1 MIMKIT
7 NNVYGTMKTITKL
20 FPLALLASATMVS
33 CNGKVEPA
41 AQDEKVAVQFG
52 SSINATTRAVNDKW
66 TSGDQIGIFM
76 TGENK
81 TLSESSIRE
90 EADNIAYRTE
100 GNGAFSPVTAEQI
113 IYFPMDGDVDFYAYY
128 PYTAQVNDYRIAL
141 DLSDQSIQEALD
153 LMYAKVRGRNKSNPK
168 VELQFSHLLS
178 NLILEVQPG
187 TGLTQA
193 DLAELT
199 VKVKDANTKA
209 TFNLVDGTISGEE
222 TPEGFTMK
230 TVEAGKRYEALLF
243 PTTSESREIEFD
255 LNNDH
260 DAPFTWTMKSAL
272 KGGSQYHHQVTLSR
286 TAAEVSGSIKPWD
299 NGGDNGEHIAK

>member
-1 MIMKIT
+1 
-7 NNVYGTMKTITKL
+7 MKTITEL
-20 FPLALLASATMVS
+20 LPLALLAAATMVS

-41 AQDEKVAVQFG
+41 TQDEKVAVQFG
-52 SSINATTRAVNDKW
+52 SSINAASRAVNDKW
-66 TSGDQIGIFM
+66 TAGDQIGIFM
-76 TGENK
+76 VGENK
-81 TLSESSIRE
+81 VLSKDAISE

-100 GNGAFSPVTAEQI
+100 GDGAFSPVAAEQI
-113 IYFPMDGDVDFYAYY
+113 IYFPMNGDVDFYAYY
-128 PYTAQVNDYRIAL
+128 PYTPEVNDYRIAL
-141 DLSDQSIQEALD
+141 DLTDQSNQEALD
-153 LMYAKVRGRNKSNPK
+153 LMFAKVSGCNKSNPK

-222 TPEGFTMK
+222 TPKGFTMK
-230 TVEAGKRYEALLF
+230 TVEAGKRYEAILF
-243 PTTSESREIEFD
+243 PTESESREIEFD

-260 DAPFTWTMKSAL
+260 DGPFTWTMKSAL
-272 KGGSQYHHQVTLSR
+272 KGGSQYHHLVTLRR

>member
-113 IYFPMDGDVDFYAYY
+113 IYFPMDGDVDFYANN

-141 DLSDQSIQEALD
+141 DLTDQSNQEALD
-153 LMYAKVRGRNKSNPK
+153 LMFAKVGGCNKSNPQ
-168 VELQFSHLLS
+168 VELKFSHLLS

-193 DLAELT
+193 DLAKLT
-199 VKVKDANTKA
+199 VKVKDADTKA
-209 TFNLVDGTISGEE
+209 MFNLVDGTISGEE

>member
-1 MIMKIT
+1 
-7 NNVYGTMKTITKL
+7 MKTITEL
-20 FPLALLASATMVS
+20 LPLALLAAATMVS

-52 SSINATTRAVNDKW
+52 SSINAASRAVNDKW
-66 TSGDQIGIFM
+66 TAGDQIGIFM
-76 TGENK
+76 VGENK
-81 TLSESSIRE
+81 VLSKDAISE

-100 GNGAFSPVTAEQI
+100 GDGAFSPVAAEQI
-113 IYFPMDGDVDFYAYY
+113 IYFPMNGDVDFYAYY
-128 PYTAQVNDYRIAL
+128 PYTPEVNDYRIAL
-141 DLSDQSIQEALD
+141 DLTDQSNQEALD
-153 LMYAKVRGRNKSNPK
+153 LMFAKVSGCNKSNPK

-222 TPEGFTMK
+222 TPKGFTMK
-230 TVEAGKRYEALLF
+230 TVEAGKRYEAILF
-243 PTTSESREIEFD
+243 PTESESREIEFD

-260 DAPFTWTMKSAL
+260 DGPFTWTMKSAL
-272 KGGSQYHHQVTLSR
+272 KGGSQYHNLVTLSR

>member
-1 MIMKIT
+1 
-7 NNVYGTMKTITKL
+7 MKTITEL
-20 FPLALLASATMVS
+20 LPLALLAAATMVS

-52 SSINATTRAVNDKW
+52 SSINAASRAVNDKW
-66 TSGDQIGIFM
+66 TAGDQIGIFM
-76 TGENK
+76 VGENK
-81 TLSESSIRE
+81 VLSKDAISE

-100 GNGAFSPVTAEQI
+100 GDGAFSPVAAEQI
-113 IYFPMDGDVDFYAYY
+113 IYFPMNGDVDFYAYY
-128 PYTAQVNDYRIAL
+128 PYTPEVNDYRIAL
-141 DLSDQSIQEALD
+141 DLTDQSNQEALD
-153 LMYAKVRGRNKSNPK
+153 LMFAKVSGCNKSNPK

-222 TPEGFTMK
+222 TPKGFTMK
-230 TVEAGKRYEALLF
+230 TVEAGKRYEAILF
-243 PTTSESREIEFD
+243 PTESESREIEFD

-260 DAPFTWTMKSAL
+260 DGPFTWTMKTKL
-272 KGGSQYHHQVTLSR
+272 EGGKQYHYTGVKLSR
-286 TAAEVSGSIKPWD
+286 TAAEVSGTITPWED
-299 NGGDNGEHIAK
+299 GGDNGEHIAK

>member
-1 MIMKIT
+1 
-7 NNVYGTMKTITKL
+7 MKTITEL
-20 FPLALLASATMVS
+20 LPLALLAAATMVS

-52 SSINATTRAVNDKW
+52 SSINAASRAVNDKW
-66 TSGDQIGIFM
+66 TAGDQIGIFM
-76 TGENK
+76 VGENK
-81 TLSESSIRE
+81 VLSKDAISE

-100 GNGAFSPVTAEQI
+100 GDGAFSPVAAEQI
-113 IYFPMDGDVDFYAYY
+113 IYFPMNGDVDFYAYY
-128 PYTAQVNDYRIAL
+128 PYTPEVNDYRIAL
-141 DLSDQSIQEALD
+141 DLTDQSNQEALD
-153 LMYAKVRGRNKSNPK
+153 LMFAKVSGCNKSNPK

-222 TPEGFTMK
+222 TPKGFTMK

-272 KGGSQYHHQVTLSR
+272 KGGSQYHHLVTLSR

>member
-1 MIMKIT
+1 
-7 NNVYGTMKTITKL
+7 MKTITEL
-20 FPLALLASATMVS
+20 LPLALLAAATMVS

-52 SSINATTRAVNDKW
+52 SSINAASRAVNDKW
-66 TSGDQIGIFM
+66 TVGDQIGIFM
-76 TGENK
+76 VGENK
-81 TLSESSIRE
+81 VLSKDAISE

-100 GNGAFSPVTAEQI
+100 GDGAFSPVAAEQI
-113 IYFPMDGDVDFYAYY
+113 IYFPMNGDVDFYAYY
-128 PYTAQVNDYRIAL
+128 PYTPEVNDYRIAL
-141 DLSDQSIQEALD
+141 DLTDQSNQEALD
-153 LMYAKVRGRNKSNPK
+153 LMFAKVSGCNKSNPK

-222 TPEGFTMK
+222 TPKGFTMK
-230 TVEAGKRYEALLF
+230 TVEAGKRYEAILF
-243 PTTSESREIEFD
+243 PTESESREIEFD

-272 KGGSQYHHQVTLSR
+272 KGGSQYHHLVTLRR

>member
-1 MIMKIT
+1 
-7 NNVYGTMKTITKL
+7 MKTITEL
-20 FPLALLASATMVS
+20 LPLALLAAATMVS

-76 TGENK
+76 VGENK
-81 TLSESSIRE
+81 VLSKDAISE

-100 GNGAFSPVTAEQI
+100 GDGAFSPVAAEQI
-113 IYFPMDGDVDFYAYY
+113 IYFPMNGDVDFYAYY
-128 PYTAQVNDYRIAL
+128 PYTPEVNDYRIAL
-141 DLSDQSIQEALD
+141 DLTDQSNQEALD
-153 LMYAKVRGRNKSNPK
+153 LMFAKVSGCNKSNPK

>member
-1 MIMKIT
+1 
-7 NNVYGTMKTITKL
+7 MKTITEL
-20 FPLALLASATMVS
+20 LPLALLAAATMVS
-33 CNGKVEPA
+33 CNGKVEAA

-52 SSINATTRAVNDKW
+52 SSINAASRAVNDKW
-66 TSGDQIGIFM
+66 TAGDQIGIFM
-76 TGENK
+76 VGENK
-81 TLSESSIRE
+81 VLSKDAISE

-100 GNGAFSPVTAEQI
+100 GDGAFSPVAAEQI
-113 IYFPMDGDVDFYAYY
+113 IYFPMNGDVDFYAYY
-128 PYTAQVNDYRIAL
+128 PYTPEVNDYRIAL
-141 DLSDQSIQEALD
+141 DLTDQSNQEALD
-153 LMYAKVRGRNKSNPK
+153 LMFAKVSGCNKSNPK

-222 TPEGFTMK
+222 TPKGFTMK
-230 TVEAGKRYEALLF
+230 TVEAGKRYEAILF
-243 PTTSESREIEFD
+243 PTESESREIEFD

-260 DAPFTWTMKSAL
+260 DGPFTWTMKSAL

>member
-1 MIMKIT
+1 
-7 NNVYGTMKTITKL
+7 MKTITKL

-41 AQDEKVAVQFG
+41 AQDEKVAVRFG

-113 IYFPMDGDVDFYAYY
+113 IYFPMNGDVDFYAYY

-141 DLSDQSIQEALD
+141 DLTDQSNQEALD
-153 LMYAKVRGRNKSNPK
+153 LMFAKVSGCNKSNPK

-209 TFNLVDGTISGEE
+209 MFNLVDGTISGE
-222 TPEGFTMK
+222 FTMK

-260 DAPFTWTMKSAL
+260 DGPFTWTMKSAL
-272 KGGSQYHHQVTLSR
+272 KGGSQYHHLVTLSR

>member
-1 MIMKIT
+1 
-7 NNVYGTMKTITKL
+7 MKTITEL
-20 FPLALLASATMVS
+20 LPLALLAAATMVS

-52 SSINATTRAVNDKW
+52 SSINAASRAVNDKW
-66 TSGDQIGIFM
+66 TAGDQIGIFM
-76 TGENK
+76 VGENK
-81 TLSESSIRE
+81 VLSKDAISE

-100 GNGAFSPVTAEQI
+100 GDGAFSPVAAEQI
-113 IYFPMDGDVDFYAYY
+113 IYFPMNGDVDFYAYY
-128 PYTAQVNDYRIAL
+128 PYTPEVNYYRIAL
-141 DLSDQSIQEALD
+141 DLTDQSNQEALD
-153 LMYAKVRGRNKSNPK
+153 LMFAKVSGCNKSNPK

-209 TFNLVDGTISGEE
+209 TFNLVDCTISGEE
-222 TPEGFTMK
+222 TPKGFTMK
-230 TVEAGKRYEALLF
+230 TVEAGKRYEAILF
-243 PTTSESREIEFD
+243 PTESESREIEFD

-260 DAPFTWTMKSAL
+260 DGPFTWTMKSAL

>member
-1 MIMKIT
+1 
-7 NNVYGTMKTITKL
+7 MKTITEL
-20 FPLALLASATMVS
+20 LPLALLAAATMVS

-52 SSINATTRAVNDKW
+52 SSINAASRAVNDKW
-66 TSGDQIGIFM
+66 TAGDQIGIFM
-76 TGENK
+76 VGENK
-81 TLSESSIRE
+81 VLSKDAISEES
-90 EADNIAYRTE
+90 DNIAYRTE
-100 GNGAFSPVTAEQI
+100 GDGAFSPVAAEQI
-113 IYFPMDGDVDFYAYY
+113 IYFPMNGDVDFYAYY
-128 PYTAQVNDYRIAL
+128 PYTPEVNDYRIAL
-141 DLSDQSIQEALD
+141 DLTDQSNQEALD
-153 LMYAKVRGRNKSNPK
+153 LMFAKVSGCNKSNPK

-222 TPEGFTMK
+222 TPKGFTMK
-230 TVEAGKRYEALLF
+230 TVEAGKRYEAILF
-243 PTTSESREIEFD
+243 PTESESREIEFD

-260 DAPFTWTMKSAL
+260 DGPFTWTMKSAL
-272 KGGSQYHHQVTLSR
+272 KGGSQYHHLVTLSR

>member
-1 MIMKIT
+1 
-7 NNVYGTMKTITKL
+7 MKTITKL

-52 SSINATTRAVNDKW
+52 SSITASRAVYDKW
-66 TSGDQIGIFM
+66 TAGDQIGIFM

-90 EADNIAYRTE
+90 EADNIAYRTK

-141 DLSDQSIQEALD
+141 DLTDQSNQEALD
-153 LMYAKVRGRNKSNPK
+153 LMFAKVGGCNKSNPQ
-168 VELQFSHLLS
+168 VELKFSHLLS

-193 DLAELT
+193 DLAKLT
-199 VKVKDANTKA
+199 VKVKDVDTKA
-209 TFNLVDGTISGEE
+209 MFNLVDGTISGEE
-222 TPEGFTMK
+222 APEGFTMK

>member
-1 MIMKIT
+1 
-7 NNVYGTMKTITKL
+7 MKTTAKL
-20 FPLALLASATMVS
+20 FPLALVAAATMAS
-33 CNGKVEPA
+33 CNGKVSPE
-41 AQDEKVAVQFG
+41 AQDDKVAVQFG
-52 SSINATTRAVNDKW
+52 SSITASRAVNDKW
-66 TSGDQIGIFM
+66 TAGDQIGIFM

-141 DLSDQSIQEALD
+141 DLTDQSNQEALD
-153 LMYAKVRGRNKSNPK
+153 LMFAKVGGCNKSNPQ
-168 VELQFSHLLS
+168 VELKFSHLLS

-193 DLAELT
+193 DLAKLT
-199 VKVKDANTKA
+199 VKVKDADTKA
-209 TFNLVDGTISGEE
+209 MFNLVDGTISGEE
-222 TPEGFTMK
+222 EPKDIAMK

-286 TAAEVSGSIKPWD
+286 TAAEVSGSIKPWG

>member
-1 MIMKIT
+1 
-7 NNVYGTMKTITKL
+7 MKTITEL
-20 FPLALLASATMVS
+20 LPLALLAAATMVS

-52 SSINATTRAVNDKW
+52 SSINAASRAVNDKW
-66 TSGDQIGIFM
+66 TAGDQIGIFM
-76 TGENK
+76 VGENK
-81 TLSESSIRE
+81 VLSKDAISE

-100 GNGAFSPVTAEQI
+100 GDGAFSPVAAEQI
-113 IYFPMDGDVDFYAYY
+113 IYFPMNGDVDFYAYY
-128 PYTAQVNDYRIAL
+128 PYTPEVNGYRIAL
-141 DLSDQSIQEALD
+141 DLTDQSNQEALD
-153 LMYAKVRGRNKSNPK
+153 LMFAKVSGCNKSNPK

-222 TPEGFTMK
+222 TPKGFTMK
-230 TVEAGKRYEALLF
+230 TVEAGKRYEAILF
-243 PTTSESREIEFD
+243 PTESESREIEFD

-260 DAPFTWTMKSAL
+260 DGPFTWTMKSAL
-272 KGGSQYHHQVTLSR
+272 KGGSQYHHLVTLSR

>member
-1 MIMKIT
+1 
-7 NNVYGTMKTITKL
+7 MKTITKL

-76 TGENK
+76 VGENK
-81 TLSESSIRE
+81 VLSKDAISE

-100 GNGAFSPVTAEQI
+100 GDGAFSPVAAEQI
-113 IYFPMDGDVDFYAYY
+113 IYFPMNGDVDFYAYY
-128 PYTAQVNDYRIAL
+128 PYTPEVNDYRIAL
-141 DLSDQSIQEALD
+141 DLTDQSNQEALD
-153 LMYAKVRGRNKSNPK
+153 LMFAKVGGCNKSNPQ
-168 VELQFSHLLS
+168 VELKFSHLLS

-193 DLAELT
+193 DLAKLT
-199 VKVKDANTKA
+199 VKVKDADTKA
-209 TFNLVDGTISGEE
+209 MFNLVDGTISGEE

>member
-1 MIMKIT
+1 
-7 NNVYGTMKTITKL
+7 MKTITEL
-20 FPLALLASATMVS
+20 LPLALLAAATMVS

-52 SSINATTRAVNDKW
+52 SSINAASRAVNDKW
-66 TSGDQIGIFM
+66 TAGDQIGIFM
-76 TGENK
+76 VGENK
-81 TLSESSIRE
+81 VLSKDAISE
-90 EADNIAYRTE
+90 EADNIAYWTE
-100 GNGAFSPVTAEQI
+100 GDGAFSPVAAEQI
-113 IYFPMDGDVDFYAYY
+113 IYFPMNGDVDFYAYY
-128 PYTAQVNDYRIAL
+128 PYTPEVNDYRIAL
-141 DLSDQSIQEALD
+141 DLTDQSNQEALD
-153 LMYAKVRGRNKSNPK
+153 LMFAKVSGCNKSNPK

-193 DLAELT
+193 DLEELT

-222 TPEGFTMK
+222 TPKGFTMK
-230 TVEAGKRYEALLF
+230 TVEAGKRYEAILF
-243 PTTSESREIEFD
+243 PTESESREIEFD

-260 DAPFTWTMKSAL
+260 DGPFTWTMKSAL
-272 KGGSQYHHQVTLSR
+272 KGGSQYHHLVTLSR

>member
-1 MIMKIT
+1 
-7 NNVYGTMKTITKL
+7 MKTTAKL
-20 FPLALLASATMVS
+20 FPLALVAAAAMVS
-33 CNGKVEPA
+33 CNGKVSPD
-41 AQDEKVAVQFG
+41 AQDDKVAVQFG
-52 SSINATTRAVNDKW
+52 SSITASRAVYDKW
-66 TSGDQIGIFM
+66 TVGDQIGIFM
-76 TGENK
+76 VEENEI
-81 TLSESSIRE
+81 LSKDAIRE
-90 EADNIAYRTE
+90 DADNSAYRTE
-100 GNGAFSPVTAEQI
+100 GDGAFSPVAAEQI

-128 PYTAQVNDYRIAL
+128 PYTPEVNDYRIAL
-141 DLSDQSIQEALD
+141 DLTDQSNQEALD
-153 LMYAKVRGRNKSNPK
+153 LMFAKVSGCNKSNPK

-260 DAPFTWTMKSAL
+260 DGPFTWTMKSAL

-286 TAAEVSGSIKPWD
+286 TAAEVSGSIKSWD

>member
-1 MIMKIT
+1 
-7 NNVYGTMKTITKL
+7 MKTITEL
-20 FPLALLASATMVS
+20 LPLALLAAATMVS

-52 SSINATTRAVNDKW
+52 SSINAASRAVNDKW
-66 TSGDQIGIFM
+66 TAGDQIGIFM
-76 TGENK
+76 VGENK
-81 TLSESSIRE
+81 VLSKDAISE

-100 GNGAFSPVTAEQI
+100 GDGAFSPVAAEQI
-113 IYFPMDGDVDFYAYY
+113 IYFPMNGDVDFYAYY
-128 PYTAQVNDYRIAL
+128 PYTPEVNDYRIAL
-141 DLSDQSIQEALD
+141 DLTDQSNQEALD
-153 LMYAKVRGRNKSNPK
+153 LMFAKVGGCNKSNPK

-193 DLAELT
+193 DLAKLT

-209 TFNLVDGTISGEE
+209 MFNLVDGTISGEE

>member
-1 MIMKIT
+1 
-7 NNVYGTMKTITKL
+7 MKTITEL
-20 FPLALLASATMVS
+20 LPLALLAAATMVS

-52 SSINATTRAVNDKW
+52 SSINAASRAVNDKW
-66 TSGDQIGIFM
+66 TAGDQIGIFM
-76 TGENK
+76 VGENK
-81 TLSESSIRE
+81 VLSKDAISE
-90 EADNIAYRTE
+90 EADNIAYKTE

-113 IYFPMDGDVDFYAYY
+113 IYFPMNGDVDFYAYY
-128 PYTAQVNDYRIAL
+128 PYTPEVNDYRIAL
-141 DLSDQSIQEALD
+141 DLTDQSNQEALD
-153 LMYAKVRGRNKSNPK
+153 LMFAKVSGCNKSNPK

-243 PTTSESREIEFD
+243 PTESESREIEFD

-260 DAPFTWTMKSAL
+260 DGPFTWTMKSAL
-272 KGGSQYHHQVTLSR
+272 KGGSQYHHLVTLSR

>member
-1 MIMKIT
+1 
-7 NNVYGTMKTITKL
+7 MKTTAKL
-20 FPLALLASATMVS
+20 FPLALVAAATMAS
-33 CNGKVEPA
+33 CNGKVSPE
-41 AQDEKVAVQFG
+41 AQDDKVAVQFG
-52 SSINATTRAVNDKW
+52 SSITASRAVYDKW
-66 TSGDQIGIFM
+66 TAGDQIGIFM
-76 TGENK
+76 VEENEI
-81 TLSESSIRE
+81 LSKDAIRE
-90 EADNIAYRTE
+90 DADNIAYRTE
-100 GNGAFSPVTAEQI
+100 GDGAFSPVAAEQI
-113 IYFPMDGDVDFYAYY
+113 IYFPMSGDVDFYAYY
-128 PYTAQVNDYRIAL
+128 PYTPEVNDYRIAL
-141 DLSDQSIQEALD
+141 DLTDQSNQEALD
-153 LMYAKVRGRNKSNPK
+153 LMFAKVSGCNKSNPK

-222 TPEGFTMK
+222 TPKGFTMK
-230 TVEAGKRYEALLF
+230 TVEAGKRYEAILF
-243 PTTSESREIEFD
+243 PTESESREIEFD

-260 DAPFTWTMKSAL
+260 DGPFTWTMKSAL
-272 KGGSQYHHQVTLSR
+272 KGGSQYHHLVTLSR

>member
-1 MIMKIT
+1 
-7 NNVYGTMKTITKL
+7 MKTITEL
-20 FPLALLASATMVS
+20 LPLALLAAATMVS

-52 SSINATTRAVNDKW
+52 SSINAASRAVNDKW
-66 TSGDQIGIFM
+66 TAGDQIGIFM
-76 TGENK
+76 VGENK
-81 TLSESSIRE
+81 VLSKDAISE

-100 GNGAFSPVTAEQI
+100 GDGAFSPVAAEQI
-113 IYFPMDGDVDFYAYY
+113 IYFPMNGDVDFYAYY
-128 PYTAQVNDYRIAL
+128 PYTPEVNDYRIAL
-141 DLSDQSIQEALD
+141 DLTDQSNQEALD
-153 LMYAKVRGRNKSNPK
+153 LMFAKVSGCNKSNPK

-222 TPEGFTMK
+222 TPKGFTMK
-230 TVEAGKRYEALLF
+230 TVEAGKRYEAILF
-243 PTTSESREIEFD
+243 PTESESREIEFD

-260 DAPFTWTMKSAL
+260 DGPFTWTMKSAL
-272 KGGSQYHHQVTLSR
+272 KGGSQYHHLVTLSR

>member
-1 MIMKIT
+1 
-7 NNVYGTMKTITKL
+7 MKTTAKL
-20 FPLALLASATMVS
+20 FPLALVAAATMAS
-33 CNGKVEPA
+33 CNGKVSPE
-41 AQDEKVAVQFG
+41 AQDDKVAVQFG
-52 SSINATTRAVNDKW
+52 SSITASRAVNDKW
-66 TSGDQIGIFM
+66 TAGDQIGIFM
-76 TGENK
+76 VEENEV
-81 TLSESSIRE
+81 LSKDAIRE
-90 EADNIAYRTE
+90 DADNIAYNTN
-100 GNGAFSPVTAEQI
+100 GSGAFSPAAEEET
-113 IYFPMDGDVDFYAYY
+113 IYFPMAGDVDFYAYY
-128 PYTAQVNDYRIAL
+128 PYTPEVNDYRIAL
-141 DLSDQSIQEALD
+141 DLTDQSNQEALD
-153 LMYAKVRGRNKSNPK
+153 LMFAKVSGCNKSNPK

-222 TPEGFTMK
+222 TPKGFTMK
-230 TVEAGKRYEALLF
+230 TVEAGKRYEAILF
-243 PTTSESREIEFD
+243 PTESESREIEFD

-260 DAPFTWTMKSAL
+260 DGPFTWTMKSAL
-272 KGGSQYHHQVTLSR
+272 KGGSQYHHLVTLSR

>member
-1 MIMKIT
+1 
-7 NNVYGTMKTITKL
+7 MKTITEL
-20 FPLALLASATMVS
+20 LPLALLAAATMVS

-52 SSINATTRAVNDKW
+52 SSINAASRAVNDKW
-66 TSGDQIGIFM
+66 TAGDQIGIFM
-76 TGENK
+76 VGENK
-81 TLSESSIRE
+81 VLSKDAISE

-100 GNGAFSPVTAEQI
+100 GDGAFSPVAAEQI
-113 IYFPMDGDVDFYAYY
+113 IYFPMNGDVDFYAYY
-128 PYTAQVNDYRIAL
+128 PYTPEVNDYRIAL
-141 DLSDQSIQEALD
+141 DLTDQSNQEALD
-153 LMYAKVRGRNKSNPK
+153 LMFAKVSGCNKSNPK

-222 TPEGFTMK
+222 EPKGITMK
-230 TVEAGKRYEALLF
+230 TVEAGKRYEAILF
-243 PTTSESREIEFD
+243 PTTSESREIEFS

-260 DAPFTWTMKSAL
+260 DGPFTWTMKSAL
-272 KGGSQYHHQVTLSR
+272 KGGSQYHHLVTLSR

>member
-1 MIMKIT
+1 
-7 NNVYGTMKTITKL
+7 MKTITEL
-20 FPLALLASATMVS
+20 LPFALLAAATMIS
-33 CNGKVEPA
+33 CNGKVEPV

-52 SSINATTRAVNDKW
+52 SSITASRAVNDKW
-66 TSGDQIGIFM
+66 TDGDQIGIFM
-76 TGENK
+76 VGENK
-81 TLSESSIRE
+81 VLSKDAISE

-100 GNGAFSPVTAEQI
+100 GDGAFSPVAAEQI
-113 IYFPMDGDVDFYAYY
+113 IYFPMNGDVDFYAYY
-128 PYTAQVNDYRIAL
+128 PYTPEVNDYRIAL
-141 DLSDQSIQEALD
+141 DLTDQSNQEALD
-153 LMYAKVRGRNKSNPK
+153 LMFAKVSGCNKSNPK

-222 TPEGFTMK
+222 TPKGFTMK
-230 TVEAGKRYEALLF
+230 TVEAGKRYEAILF
-243 PTTSESREIEFD
+243 PTESESREIEFD

-260 DAPFTWTMKSAL
+260 DGPFTWTMKSAL
-272 KGGSQYHHQVTLSR
+272 KGGSQYHHLVTLSR

>member
-1 MIMKIT
+1 
-7 NNVYGTMKTITKL
+7 MKTITKL

-66 TSGDQIGIFM
+66 TAGDQIGIFM
-76 TGENK
+76 VGENK
-81 TLSESSIRE
+81 VLSKDAISE

-100 GNGAFSPVTAEQI
+100 GDGAFSPVAAEQI
-113 IYFPMDGDVDFYAYY
+113 IYFPMNGDVDFYAYY
-128 PYTAQVNDYRIAL
+128 PYTPEVNDYRIAL
-141 DLSDQSIQEALD
+141 DLTDQSNQEALD
-153 LMYAKVRGRNKSNPK
+153 LMFAKVSGCNKSNPK

-222 TPEGFTMK
+222 TPKGFTMK
-230 TVEAGKRYEALLF
+230 TVEAGKRYEAILF
-243 PTTSESREIEFD
+243 PTESESREIEFD

-260 DAPFTWTMKSAL
+260 DGPFTWTMKSAL

-286 TAAEVSGSIKPWD
+286 TTAEVSGSIKPWD

>member
-1 MIMKIT
+1 
-7 NNVYGTMKTITKL
+7 MKTITEL
-20 FPLALLASATMVS
+20 LPLALLAAATMVS

-52 SSINATTRAVNDKW
+52 SSINAASRAVNDKW
-66 TSGDQIGIFM
+66 TAGDQIGIFM

-100 GNGAFSPVTAEQI
+100 GDGAFSPVAAEQI
-113 IYFPMDGDVDFYAYY
+113 IYFPMNGDVDFYAYY
-128 PYTAQVNDYRIAL
+128 PYTPEVNDYRIAL
-141 DLSDQSIQEALD
+141 DLTDQSNQEALD
-153 LMYAKVRGRNKSNPK
+153 LMFAKVSGCNKSNPK

-222 TPEGFTMK
+222 TPKGFTMK
-230 TVEAGKRYEALLF
+230 TVEAGKRYEAILF
-243 PTTSESREIEFD
+243 PTESESREIEFD

-260 DAPFTWTMKSAL
+260 DGPFTWTMKSAL

>member
-1 MIMKIT
+1 
-7 NNVYGTMKTITKL
+7 MKTITEL
-20 FPLALLASATMVS
+20 LPLALLAAATMVS

-52 SSINATTRAVNDKW
+52 SSINAASRAVNDKW
-66 TSGDQIGIFM
+66 TAGDQIGIFM
-76 TGENK
+76 VGENK
-81 TLSESSIRE
+81 VLSKDAISE

-100 GNGAFSPVTAEQI
+100 GDGAFSPVAAEQI
-113 IYFPMDGDVDFYAYY
+113 IYFPMNGDVDFYAYY
-128 PYTAQVNDYRIAL
+128 PYTPEVNDYRIAL
-141 DLSDQSIQEALD
+141 DLTDQSNQEALD
-153 LMYAKVRGRNKSNPK
+153 LMFAKVSGCNKSNPK

-222 TPEGFTMK
+222 TPKGFTMK
-230 TVEAGKRYEALLF
+230 TVEAGKRYEAILF
-243 PTTSESREIEFD
+243 PTESESREIEFG

-260 DAPFTWTMKSAL
+260 DGPFTWTMKSAL
-272 KGGSQYHHQVTLSR
+272 KGGSQYHHLVTLSR

>member
-1 MIMKIT
+1 
-7 NNVYGTMKTITKL
+7 MKTITKL

-52 SSINATTRAVNDKW
+52 SSITASRAVYDKW
-66 TSGDQIGIFM
+66 TAGDQIGIFM

-141 DLSDQSIQEALD
+141 DLTDQSNQEALD
-153 LMYAKVRGRNKSNPK
+153 LMFAKVGGCNKSNPQ
-168 VELQFSHLLS
+168 VELKFSHLLS

-193 DLAELT
+193 DLAKLT
-199 VKVKDANTKA
+199 VKVKDADTKA
-209 TFNLVDGTISGEE
+209 MFNLVDGTISGEE

>member
-1 MIMKIT
+1 
-7 NNVYGTMKTITKL
+7 MKTITEL
-20 FPLALLASATMVS
+20 LPLALLAAATMVS

-52 SSINATTRAVNDKW
+52 SSINAASRAVNDKW
-66 TSGDQIGIFM
+66 TAGDQIGIFM
-76 TGENK
+76 VGENK
-81 TLSESSIRE
+81 VLSKDAISE

-100 GNGAFSPVTAEQI
+100 GDGAFSPVTAEQI

-128 PYTAQVNDYRIAL
+128 PYTPEVNDYRIAL
-141 DLSDQSIQEALD
+141 DLTDQSNQEALD
-153 LMYAKVRGRNKSNPK
+153 LMFAKVSGCNKSNPK

-222 TPEGFTMK
+222 TPKGFTMK
-230 TVEAGKRYEALLF
+230 TVEAGKRYEAILF
-243 PTTSESREIEFD
+243 PTESESREIEFD

-260 DAPFTWTMKSAL
+260 DGPFTWTMKSAL
-272 KGGSQYHHQVTLSR
+272 KGGSQYHHLVTLSR
-286 TAAEVSGSIKPWD
+286 TATEVSGSIKPWD

>member
-1 MIMKIT
+1 
-7 NNVYGTMKTITKL
+7 MKTTAKL
-20 FPLALLASATMVS
+20 FPLALVAAATMAS
-33 CNGKVEPA
+33 CNGKVSPD
-41 AQDEKVAVQFG
+41 AQDDKVAVQFG
-52 SSINATTRAVNDKW
+52 SSINAASRAVNDKW
-66 TSGDQIGIFM
+66 TAGDQIGIFM
-76 TGENK
+76 VGENK
-81 TLSESSIRE
+81 VLSKDAISE

-100 GNGAFSPVTAEQI
+100 GDGAFSPVAAEQI
-113 IYFPMDGDVDFYAYY
+113 IYFPMNGDVDFYAYY
-128 PYTAQVNDYRIAL
+128 PYTPEVNDYRIAL
-141 DLSDQSIQEALD
+141 DLTDQSNQEALD
-153 LMYAKVRGRNKSNPK
+153 LMFAKVSGCNKSNPK

-193 DLAELT
+193 DLVELT

-222 TPEGFTMK
+222 TPKGFTMK
-230 TVEAGKRYEALLF
+230 TVEAGKRYEAILF
-243 PTTSESREIEFD
+243 PTESESREIEFG

-260 DAPFTWTMKSAL
+260 DGPFTWTMKSAL
-272 KGGSQYHHQVTLSR
+272 KGGSQYHHLVTLSR

>member
-1 MIMKIT
+1 
-7 NNVYGTMKTITKL
+7 MKTITEL
-20 FPLALLASATMVS
+20 LPLALLAAATMVS

-76 TGENK
+76 VGENK
-81 TLSESSIRE
+81 VLSKDAISE

-100 GNGAFSPVTAEQI
+100 GDGAFSPVAAEQI
-113 IYFPMDGDVDFYAYY
+113 IYFPMNGDVDFYAYY
-128 PYTAQVNDYRIAL
+128 PYTPEVNDYRIAL
-141 DLSDQSIQEALD
+141 DLTDQSNQEALD
-153 LMYAKVRGRNKSNPK
+153 LMFAKVSGCNKSNPK

-222 TPEGFTMK
+222 EPKGIAMK
-230 TVEAGKRYEALLF
+230 TVEAGKRYEAILF

-260 DAPFTWTMKSAL
+260 DGPFTWTMKSAL
-272 KGGSQYHHQVTLSR
+272 KGGSQYHHLVTLSR

-299 NGGDNGEHIAK
+299 NGGNNGEHIAK

>member
-1 MIMKIT
+1 
-7 NNVYGTMKTITKL
+7 MKTITEL
-20 FPLALLASATMVS
+20 LPLALLAAATMVS

-52 SSINATTRAVNDKW
+52 SSINAASRAVNDKW
-66 TSGDQIGIFM
+66 TAGDQIGIFM
-76 TGENK
+76 VGENK
-81 TLSESSIRE
+81 VLSKDAISE

-100 GNGAFSPVTAEQI
+100 GDGAFSPVAAEQI
-113 IYFPMDGDVDFYAYY
+113 IYFPMNGDVDFYAYY
-128 PYTAQVNDYRIAL
+128 PYTPEVNDYRIAL
-141 DLSDQSIQEALD
+141 DLTDQSNQEALD
-153 LMYAKVRGRNKSNPK
+153 LMFAKVSGCNKSNPK

-222 TPEGFTMK
+222 TPKGFTMK
-230 TVEAGKRYEALLF
+230 TVEAGKRYEAILF
-243 PTTSESREIEFD
+243 PTESESREIEFD

-260 DAPFTWTMKSAL
+260 DGSFTWTMKSAL
-272 KGGSQYHHQVTLSR
+272 KGGSQYHHLVTLSR

>member
-1 MIMKIT
+1 
-7 NNVYGTMKTITKL
+7 MKTTAKL
-20 FPLALLASATMVS
+20 FPLALVAAATMAS
-33 CNGKVEPA
+33 CNGKVSPE
-41 AQDEKVAVQFG
+41 AQDDKVAVQFG
-52 SSINATTRAVNDKW
+52 SSITASRAVNDKW
-66 TSGDQIGIFM
+66 TAGDQIGIFM
-76 TGENK
+76 VEENEV
-81 TLSESSIRE
+81 LSKDAIRE
-90 EADNIAYRTE
+90 DADNIAYKTD
-100 GNGAFSPVTAEQI
+100 GSGAFSPAAEEET
-113 IYFPMDGDVDFYAYY
+113 IYFPMAGDVDFYAYY
-128 PYTAQVNDYRIAL
+128 PHTAEVYDYRIAL
-141 DLSDQSIQEALD
+141 DLSDQSNQEALD

-168 VELQFSHLLS
+168 VELKFSHLLS

-193 DLAELT
+193 DLAKLT
-199 VKVKDANTKA
+199 VKVKDADTKA
-209 TFNLVDGTISGEE
+209 MFNLVDGTISGEE

-286 TAAEVSGSIKPWD
+286 TAAEVSGSIKPWG

>member
-1 MIMKIT
+1 
-7 NNVYGTMKTITKL
+7 MKTTAKL
-20 FPLALLASATMVS
+20 FLLALVAAATMAS
-33 CNGKVEPA
+33 CNGKVSPE
-41 AQDEKVAVQFG
+41 AQDDKVAVQFG
-52 SSINATTRAVNDKW
+52 SSITASRAVNDKW
-66 TSGDQIGIFM
+66 TAGDQIGIFM
-76 TGENK
+76 VEENEV
-81 TLSESSIRE
+81 LSKDAIRE
-90 EADNIAYRTE
+90 DADNIAYKTD
-100 GNGAFSPVTAEQI
+100 GSGAFSPAAEEET

-128 PYTAQVNDYRIAL
+128 PYTPEVNDYRIAL
-141 DLSDQSIQEALD
+141 DLTDQSNQEALD
-153 LMYAKVRGRNKSNPK
+153 LMFAKVSGCNKSNPK

-222 TPEGFTMK
+222 TPKGFTMK
-230 TVEAGKRYEALLF
+230 TVEAGKRYEAILF
-243 PTTSESREIEFD
+243 PTESESREIEFD

-260 DAPFTWTMKSAL
+260 DGPFTWTMKSAL
-272 KGGSQYHHQVTLSR
+272 KGGSQYHHLVTLSR